1 MRIVHA
7 TDIHWFVPPA
17 LKDMTVKRLWGTLN
31 LYALGRRHHFDPAVQ
46 DALVAHMVALRPD
59 LVLIT
64 GDLTAQA
71 LQSEFDLALRAL
83 APLLEGA
90 KDVPVLILP
99 GNHDVYT
106 PGSVRERRFWKV
118 FGPWAGEVHPSG
130 LVRRDAGELT
140 VFGLDPNRASL
151 VGARGR
157 LPEAQL
163 AALEEALSD
172 EALAGRSVAVG
183 IHYPPIDRHGKIY
196 DGVRHG
202 LENAGALVNV
212 LGRARHKPRILC
224 CGHVHR
230 GFQAEISLPGGAKLT
245 VLDCGTSG
253 QRYEPDKRRAAS
265 LGIYEIEGNR
275 LVSIERH
282 VHDGERFVREPG
294 GAFSTGR

>member
-1 MRIVHA
+1 MRIAHA
-7 TDIHWFVPPA
+7 TDIHWFVPPT
-17 LKDMTVKRLWGTLN
+17 LGDMTVKRLWGTLN

-46 DALVAHMVALRPD
+46 DALVAHMASLRPD

-71 LQSEFDLALRAL
+71 LQSEFELARRAL

-90 KDVPVLILP
+90 PGVPVLILP

-118 FGPWAGEVHPSG
+118 FEPWTGLAHPSG
-130 LVRRDAGELT
+130 LVRRDVGELT

-151 VGARGR
+151 VGARGH

-163 AALEEALSD
+163 EALEEALGD
-172 EALAGRSVAVG
+172 EALAGRSIAVG

-202 LENAGALVNV
+202 LDNASALLSVFA
-212 LGRARHKPRILC
+212 RARFKPRILC

-230 GFQAEISLPGGAKLT
+230 GFQAEIALPGGAKLT

-253 QRYEPDKRRAAS
+253 QRYDPQHKRSASMGLYELSGNELLSAA
-265 LGIYEIEGNR
+265 
-275 LVSIERH
+275 RH
-282 VHDGERFVREPG
+282 VHNGERFVPE
-294 GAFSTGR
+294 